1 MMAMAKLSS
10 MVDLFFP
17 RACALCA
24 DLLDENQRGCLCMQ
38 CLDVLVPL
46 EDACTKCGAP
56 RSEGPLPRMER
67 KRRKPAAS
75 CRWCK
80 SRRWQFQR
88 VFSFTVYSGAAI
100 PAVRKMKEP
109 AFEGLA
115 RQLGDR
121 MGDWLIGRLPINSEQ
136 AILFAPEHYDAVI
149 PIPQHWF
156 RKLTHR
162 YNQADV
168 LARRVSAAIDQP
180 VRSMWLHRSRWTQKQ
195 GMKTVVEREFNML
208 GAFRAGSSKAI
219 AGKRLLLVDDVMTS
233 GATLH
238 QAASVLRRAGAVHV
252 DAVVFARGI
261 NAARIPSSRTSDR
274 TELPEFQSRNT
285 PESRLHS
292 TSDSEEP
299 TEPRGSSSAMD
310 FRRKI
315 H

>member
-1 MMAMAKLSS
+1 MAIATLSS

-24 DLLDENQRGCLCMQ
+24 GLMDESQRGCLCTQ
-38 CLDVLVPL
+38 CLERLVPL
-46 EDACTKCGAP
+46 DDPCWKCGAP
-56 RSEGPLPRMER
+56 RGER
-67 KRRKPAAS
+67 PQPFREHKRWKPPKS

-80 SRRWQFQR
+80 NRRWQFQR
-88 VFSFTVYSGAAI
+88 VFSFAVYSGAAI

-109 AFEGLA
+109 AYEGLA

-121 MGDWLIGRLPINSEQ
+121 IGDWLTGQLLSPSEQ
-136 AILFAPEHYDAVI
+136 PILFAPEHYDAVI

-168 LARRVSAAIDQP
+168 LASRVSAAIDQP
-180 VRSMWLHRSRWTQKQ
+180 VRSTWLHRSRWTQKQ

-208 GAFRAGSSKAI
+208 GAFRAGPAKAI
-219 AGKRLLLVDDVMTS
+219 EGKRLLLVDDVMTS

-238 QAASVLRRAGAVHV
+238 QAAVALRGAGAVHV
-252 DAVVFARGI
+252 DAVVFARGV
-261 NAARIPSSRTSDR
+261 NASRMPTHGAPTRSNPPPAPPHITDAAPPEIGPRDTPSAL
-274 TELPEFQSRNT
+274 E
-285 PESRLHS
+285 
-292 TSDSEEP
+292 
-299 TEPRGSSSAMD
+299 

>member
-1 MMAMAKLSS
+1 MAIAHLSS

-17 RACALCA
+17 RACALCVE
-24 DLLDENQRGCLCMQ
+24 LLDEHNRGCLCSH
-38 CLDVLVPL
+38 CLDLLVPL
-46 EDACTKCGAP
+46 DDPCWKCGAP
-56 RSEGPLPRMER
+56 RGEGLKLGNEEKR
-67 KRRKPAAS
+67 KKPARS

-80 SRRWQFQR
+80 NRRWQFQR
-88 VFSFTVYSGAAI
+88 VFSFAIYSGSVI

-109 AFEGLA
+109 AYEGLT

-121 MGDWLIGRLPINSEQ
+121 IGDWLTGQLLPHSEQ
-136 AILFAPEHYDAVI
+136 PILFAPEHYDAVI

-168 LARRVSAAIDQP
+168 LASRVGAAIDQP
-180 VRSMWLHRSRWTQKQ
+180 VRSKWLHRSRWTQKQ

-208 GAFRAGSSKAI
+208 GAFRAGPAKAI
-219 AGKRLLLVDDVMTS
+219 QGKRLLLVDDVMTS

-238 QAASVLRRAGAVHV
+238 QAASSLRSAGAIHV

-261 NAARIPSSRTSDR
+261 NASRVTPRHPPANKHGPS
-274 TELPEFQSRNT
+274 
-285 PESRLHS
+285 ESS
-292 TSDSEEP
+292 P
-299 TEPRGSSSAMD
+299 D
-310 FRRKI
+310 FGRKI

>member
-1 MMAMAKLSS
+1 MAMSKLSS

-24 DLLDENQRGCLCMQ
+24 DLLGENQRGCLCTQ
-38 CLDVLVPL
+38 CLAMLVPL
-46 EDACTKCGAP
+46 ANPCRKCGAP
-56 RSEGPLPRMER
+56 LGDGPLPGPES

-80 SRRWQFQR
+80 NRRWQFQR
-88 VFSFTVYSGAAI
+88 VLSFTVYSGAAI
-100 PAVRKMKEP
+100 QAVRKMKEP
-109 AFEGLA
+109 AFEGLT

-121 MGDWLIGRLPINSEQ
+121 MGDWLTGSLQSASEPPIV
-136 AILFAPEHYDAVI
+136 FAPEHYDAVI

-180 VRSMWLHRSRWTQKQ
+180 VRSMWLYRSRWTQKQ
-195 GMKTVVEREFNML
+195 GMKTVVEREFNMF
-208 GAFRAGSSKAI
+208 GAFRAGPSKALT
-219 AGKRLLLVDDVMTS
+219 GKRLLLVDDVMTS

-238 QAASVLRRAGAVHV
+238 QAASVLRGAGAVHV

-261 NAARIPSSRTSDR
+261 NASRQQSS
-274 TELPEFQSRNT
+274 NI
-285 PESRLHS
+285 
-292 TSDSEEP
+292 SDSAEQMEP
-299 TEPRGSSSAMD
+299 HDSSSDPD